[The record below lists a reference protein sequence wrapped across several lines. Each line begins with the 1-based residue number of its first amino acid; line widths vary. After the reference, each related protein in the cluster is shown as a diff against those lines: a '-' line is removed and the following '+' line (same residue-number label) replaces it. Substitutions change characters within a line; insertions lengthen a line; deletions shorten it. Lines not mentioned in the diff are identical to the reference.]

1 MLVLAL
7 ANAGYFAWTQ
17 GWLDDVVGVRADS
30 QREPDRLKR
39 QVRPET
45 VQILPPGTGG
55 NLTAPVIVAAA
66 PAVAAAPSTTAAA
79 ASSPVSGTCMEAGP
93 FSAAD
98 VAAATSAV
106 QAALPA
112 GSWAD
117 VKTDKPGAWL
127 LYMGRYGESEMLAKK
142 KEEIGRMK
150 LPFEEVR
157 NPPSLAPGLSLGRFE
172 DRANAEK
179 ALATVA
185 LRGVKSARIVEL
197 TPVVSTHVL
206 RVNDADTAL
215 VKQLAE
221 LKSAAL
227 GKGFGPCAKGAA
239 N

>member
-1 MLVLAL
+1 VLRALVLALVL

-17 GWLDDVVGVRADS
+17 GWLDEVVGVRADG

-55 NLTAPVIVAAA
+55 SLTAPVIVAAA
-66 PAVAAAPSTTAAA
+66 PAAPAVAA
-79 ASSPVSGTCMEAGP
+79 VSAGTCVEAGP
-93 FSAAD
+93 FSASEVD
-98 VAAATSAV
+98 AATTAL

-117 VKTDKPGAWL
+117 VKTDKPGVWL
-127 LYMGRYGESEMLAKK
+127 LYMGRYGDREMLAKK

-150 LPFEEVR
+150 LPFEEIR
-157 NPPSLAPGLSLGRFE
+157 SPPALDPGISLGRFD
-172 DRANAEK
+172 DRNGAEK

-206 RVNDADTAL
+206 RVNDADAAL

-221 LKSAAL
+221 LKPAAL
-227 GKGFGPCAKGAA
+227 GKGFGPCAKGAPG
-239 N
+239 